1 MFTRESESVQLSY
14 RNWRTSQGHRQSRT
28 L

>member
-1 MFTRESESVQLSY
+1 MFTRESESAL
-14 RNWRTSQGHRQSRT
+14 G